1 MIVRINYIQS
11 ILYTI
16 LIETLSNIIIIM
28 YYIASGVLWTGLETV
43 VPGAQE
49 VVKYLRQ
56 KVFAQ
61 RCSVDNT
68 IWLSDFQFEMVHQP
82 IEDYDAMCF

>member
-1 MIVRINYIQS
+1 MYIGLLVIVCI
-11 ILYTI
+11 
-16 LIETLSNIIIIM
+16 
-28 YYIASGVLWTGLETV
+28 YYIESGVLWTGLETV

-56 KVFAQ
+56 KVLAQ

-68 IWLSDFQFEMVHQP
+68 I
-82 IEDYDAMCF
+82 